1 MLQADAPA
9 KEFSTE
15 RCLQCGWEREEYEER
30 IRFLENRVR
39 LQDAELQGKEDRIRE
54 LKDRIQA
61 LEDQIKVLQKRPAR
75 PKIRPSGLARAGEN
89 GRAGAGRSGKPRR
102 RGPRRPTPALRQR
115 GQWTYRWP
123 GCPRRPGGTAMSIER
138 SATWFWLPRR

>member
-1 MLQADAPA
+1 MDRNGDPILQADAPA

-39 LQDAELQGKEDRIRE
+39 LQDAELQGKEDRIRG

-75 PKIRPSGLARAGEN
+75 PKIRPSGLARDACLGALKTCQKLESSFWGVLN
-89 GRAGAGRSGKPRR
+89 NRLGIAGAPEVPRLAELIRSP
-102 RGPRRPTPALRQR
+102 PE
-115 GQWTYRWP
+115 
-123 GCPRRPGGTAMSIER
+123 S
-138 SATWFWLPRR
+138 

>member
-15 RCLQCGWEREEYEER
+15 RCLRCGWEREEYEER

-39 LQDAELQGKEDRIRE
+39 LQGKEDRIRG
-54 LKDRIQA
+54 LKDRIQV

-75 PKIRPSGLARAGEN
+75 PKIRPDGLARDACLGALKTGQKLESSFWGYLN
-89 GRAGAGRSGKPRR
+89 NRLGIAGAPEVPRLAELIRSP
-102 RGPRRPTPALRQR
+102 PE
-115 GQWTYRWP
+115 
-123 GCPRRPGGTAMSIER
+123 S
-138 SATWFWLPRR
+138 